1 MTPRTRQANG
11 AELAAFRRWE
21 AATLKG
27 RKSIEA
33 AIAGASVL
41 SYLERFRRDR
51 VPFLAPLWT
60 EDEGRSLDKILDAW
74 NRLERILAA
83 VQRGQLSIVLTP
95 AGDLDVVQHDESGPR
110 FDGFGFAPL
119 VAIIIIVAIV
129 GSVISL
135 VAGLDFMAK
144 TKATNYKAAQQNF
157 AAQMAAQPAPI
168 QQAYKDLMK
177 SSPVAE
183 DAGYLDKFLGT
194 VSSLAPLAIGALAI
208 FLLAPL
214 ISKGIGAVKE
224 SRRREAADRPFENPC
239 GGAGRTPDQWRVAW
253 SRDPR
258 KAQRQLEYVIDSAT
272 KKDLSGWREWFDY
285 GSGDA
290 DEVPF

>member
-1 MTPRTRQANG
+1 MTPPRTRQAN
-11 AELAAFRRWE
+11 ASELAAFKRWE

-27 RKSIEA
+27 RRSIEA

-41 SYLERFRRDR
+41 SHLERFRRDR

-74 NRLERILAA
+74 NRLERILSA
-83 VQRGQLSIVLTP
+83 VQMGQLSIVLTP
-95 AGDLDVVQHDESGPR
+95 AGDLDVAQHEESGPR
-110 FDGFGFAPL
+110 WDGLGIAPL
-119 VAIIIIVAIV
+119 IAIV
-129 GSVISL
+129 VIVIVVASVISL

-157 AAQMAAQPAPI
+157 AAQMAAQPPQI
-168 QQAYKDLMK
+168 QQAYLDLMK

-183 DAGYLDKFLGT
+183 DAGYLDKFLGA
-194 VSSLAPLAIGALAI
+194 VKSIAPIALGALAI

-214 ISKGIGAVKE
+214 FSKGIAAVKE
-224 SRRREAADRPFENPC
+224 SRRARPFENPC

-285 GSGDA
+285 GSESA